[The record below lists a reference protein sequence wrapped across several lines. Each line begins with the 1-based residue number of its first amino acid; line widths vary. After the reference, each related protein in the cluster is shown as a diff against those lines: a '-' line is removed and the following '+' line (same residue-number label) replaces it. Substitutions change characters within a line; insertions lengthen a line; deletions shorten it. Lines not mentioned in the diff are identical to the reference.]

1 MKLVIQIP
9 CLNEAGTLPATL
21 ADLPRS
27 LPGIRSIETLVV
39 DDGSRDGTSDV
50 ARHHG
55 VNRVVRFPV
64 RRGLARAFA
73 TGLMESLAMGADVI
87 VNTDADNQYRGEDIA
102 QLVAPIVEGRA
113 DVVIGD
119 RQVDTI
125 PHFSPLKKQ
134 LQKIGSWV
142 VGKLAHARVP
152 DTTSGFRAYSRDA
165 ALRLTVVSDF
175 TYTIETLIQASQ
187 KSLHTSSVPIR
198 VNPVLRESRLFAS
211 TWSYIHRSV
220 RTMLRLYVIYQPLR
234 VFLIMSALFL
244 GAALVLFGRFLYFYF
259 TLGGGVQT
267 GHVQSL
273 IVAGVLSIIGML
285 MLALGILAD
294 LTAMN
299 RRLMEEILTNS
310 RVLRYGRDRTSRPE
324 S

>member
-1 MKLVIQIP
+1 
-9 CLNEAGTLPATL
+9 
-21 ADLPRS
+21 
-27 LPGIRSIETLVV
+27 
-39 DDGSRDGTSDV
+39 
-50 ARHHG
+50 
-55 VNRVVRFPV
+55 
-64 RRGLARAFA
+64 
-73 TGLMESLAMGADVI
+73 
-87 VNTDADNQYRGEDIA
+87 
-102 QLVAPIVEGRA
+102 
-113 DVVIGD
+113 
-119 RQVDTI
+119 
-125 PHFSPLKKQ
+125 
-134 LQKIGSWV
+134 
-142 VGKLAHARVP
+142 VP

-220 RTMLRLYVIYQPLR
+220 RTMVRLYVIYQPLR
-234 VFLIMSALFL
+234 IFLAMSALFL
-244 GAALVLFGRFLYFYF
+244 GAALLLFGRFLYFYF
-259 TLGGGVQT
+259 TLGGSVQT

-273 IVAGVLSIIGML
+273 IVAGALSIIGVL

-299 RRLMEEILTNS
+299 RRLMEEILINS

-324 S
+324 P